1 MSREVCVYL
10 PNHGLANDD
19 PIYVSWLDGIYYVK
33 NADTVND
40 FKIVTTQ
47 GGIDYV
53 ISTGSVIDGYVR
65 KIDQTATTTISNLEH
80 LEGQSVYV
88 TSGESVYGPYIVTS
102 GAITLARNIYNY
114 QVGLPYTMK
123 IRTTRLS
130 VPNALGTL
138 QTRIKR
144 ITDTAVRYLRM
155 KGGKAG
161 QEYSGQEY
169 LSEMEAEFS
178 TRSHDSGNLT
188 KGGYSE
194 DAYTVIKS
202 DEPRPA
208 TVLATIIDFEVT
220 DKK

>member
-40 FKIVTTQ
+40 FKIVNTQ

-88 TSGESVYGPYIVTS
+88 TSGESVYGPYTVTS

-144 ITDTAVRYLRM
+144 ITDTVVRYLRM
-155 KGGKAG
+155 MGGKAG
-161 QEYSGQEY
+161 QEYNGQEY

-178 TRSHDSGNLT
+178 TRSQDSGNLT

-194 DAYTVIKS
+194 DAYTVVKS

-208 TVLATIIDFEVT
+208 TVLAIIIDFEVT